1 MDHLALREW
10 FGRGRRLSQRL
21 CLAAILTLCLLT
33 AGRLFWQLE
42 HFRNLGPVFYP
53 CAVFVFVIL
62 FLASAWYSAGFS
74 SFLRGVANSLRP
86 AILLLLVPIILALY
100 APGSTAVVAS
110 VFLACYSFGFELLCR
125 LHLTSDSSLEK
136 IVLSTGLGLGVLT
149 FALFLIGLAHAFY
162 PVVFGLLLLVFA
174 IVGQAHIRRAATQF
188 KLARQLWAFRL
199 SDARPM
205 AGIAWL
211 FATIL
216 ILCALPVI
224 IAPSIAFDVLRYHL
238 PAARFYSLGHSLIP
252 VPLSD
257 YSYYPQG
264 MEVLMTMAYS
274 LSGQVAAQMITPAV
288 TALFTV
294 VVYRILRRCQ
304 FSPAA
309 ALTGVVCAFSLP
321 FVHWSGAV
329 AKNDSALGM
338 YQALSVLCVLQWHQ
352 SRKLN
357 WVLLGA
363 FFLGSSF
370 GIKHVALFGAVPL
383 AALFLYA
390 AVSQKRWI
398 RATLLLGAVLVVSG
412 TFWQMRTFLLT
423 GSPVYPEGTF
433 RVIATSVVVH
443 HDSFTGSIW
452 RYLSVPWEVLWAGQ
466 RSFESP
472 LLNPSGI
479 VLLVLA
485 PVWLFVRRLKPNRAE
500 QICLGFSLA
509 YLLYWCTA
517 VVMVRYAIFPLC
529 LLAGLSGA
537 RLYILSAEASWPGR
551 VVLCS
556 AFAYCEIFSLTGI
569 MIIELN
575 VPQLRFLAGRIDQHQ
590 YLREALQTY
599 DSLTSLAAVTKPGDR
614 VLGIENCSA
623 FYAPENV
630 EFNCVLVNDA
640 ASRRDSDL
648 GNRLRQ
654 DHYRFVVSKN
664 GPKEAAVL
672 ELLESNTRT
681 TRLGMDQNFS
691 VYRIDP

>member
-1 MDHLALREW
+1 MDHLELREW
-10 FGRGRRLSQRL
+10 FGRGRGLSQRL
-21 CLAAILTLCLLT
+21 CLAAILMLCLLT
-33 AGRLFWQLE
+33 GGRFLWQLE

-53 CAVFVFVIL
+53 CAVLAFVLL
-62 FLASAWYSAGFS
+62 FLVSAWYSAGFS
-74 SFLRGVANSLRP
+74 SFLRGVANGLRP
-86 AILLLLVPIILALY
+86 AVLLLLVPAILVLY
-100 APGSTAVVAS
+100 APGSTAVVALI
-110 VFLACYSFGFELLCR
+110 FLVCYGFGSELRCR

-136 IVLSTGLGLGVLT
+136 GVLSTGLGLGILM

-162 PVVFGLLLLVFA
+162 PVVFGLLLLAFA
-174 IVGQAHIRRAATQF
+174 VVGQAQLRRAATQF
-188 KLARQLWAFRL
+188 ELARQLLAFRL
-199 SDARPM
+199 SDAPPL
-205 AGIAWL
+205 AGIAGV

-216 ILCALPVI
+216 ILCALPVMI
-224 IAPSIAFDVLRYHL
+224 VPSVAFDVVRYHL
-238 PAARFYSLGHSLIP
+238 PAARFYSLAHSLIP

-274 LSGQVAAQMITPAV
+274 LGGQVAAQMITPAV

-294 VVYRILRRCQ
+294 AVYRILRSCQ

-309 ALTGVVCAFSLP
+309 SVTGVVCAFSLP

-338 YQALSVLCVLQWHQ
+338 YQALSLLCVLRWHQ

-357 WVLLGA
+357 WVLIGA
-363 FFLGSSF
+363 FFLGCSF

-383 AALFLYA
+383 VALFLYA
-390 AVSQKRWI
+390 AVSRKRWI

-412 TFWQMRTFLLT
+412 TFWQTRTFLLT
-423 GSPVYPEGTF
+423 GNPVYPEGAF

-452 RYLSVPWEVLWAGQ
+452 RYVSVPWEVLWAGQ
-466 RSFESP
+466 HSFESP

-485 PVWLFVRRLKPNRAE
+485 PVWIFARRFKRNRAE

-537 RLYILSAEASWPGR
+537 RLFILSAEASWPGR
-551 VVLCS
+551 VALCS
-556 AFAYCEIFSLTGI
+556 AFSYCEIFALTGI

-575 VPQLRFLAGRIDQHQ
+575 VPQIRLLAGRIDQHQ

-599 DSLTSLAAVTKPGDR
+599 GSLTSLAGFTKPGDR

-640 ASRRDSDL
+640 TSKPDPELA
-648 GNRLRQ
+648 NRLRQ
-654 DHYRFVVSKN
+654 DHYQFVVSKN
-664 GPKEAAVL
+664 GVKEAAIL
-672 ELLESNTRT
+672 ELLGSAAGT
-681 TRLGMDQNFS
+681 TRVWTDPNFS